1 MDFAVDIRPHT
12 RAYYTQNMKIVFIL
26 CVTAVMAQMNFD
38 FQVPKRFSHRVTTS
52 PPTLYAST
60 VDAEVEGSGLPDVA
74 ILTRLPTAKRF
85 VATPGDMSAYFTTP
99 KTTTMRIVTTEDWK
113 QKLYSYGQYAK
124 EIRQRRNQMF
134 TSATMSNTVPSTT
147 TEYATFAT
155 STEISMLES
164 EISTVASVTS
174 FEDTAFKNDPHHSCI
189 PSELFADGC
198 IPLWLMFTMASLSSG
213 LCFFHIW

>member
-1 MDFAVDIRPHT
+1 
-12 RAYYTQNMKIVFIL
+12 MKLVFIL

-60 VDAEVEGSGLPDVA
+60 VDAEVEGSGLPDA
-74 ILTRLPTAKRF
+74 ILARLSTAKKI

-99 KTTTMRIVTTEDWK
+99 RPTTMRVVTTVDWK

-134 TSATMSNTVPSTT
+134 TSTTMPTPVMSTT
-147 TEYATFAT
+147 TEYTTFAT
-155 STEISMLES
+155 NTEMSTVEP
-164 EISTVASVTS
+164 EISTVASVTN
-174 FEDTAFKNDPHHSCI
+174 FEDAVFKSDPHHSCI

-213 LCFFHIW
+213 LHF

>member
-1 MDFAVDIRPHT
+1 MLQMDFAVDIRPHT
-12 RAYYTQNMKIVFIL
+12 RACYTKNMKIVFIL

-38 FQVPKRFSHRVTTS
+38 FQVPKRYSHRVTTS

-60 VDAEVEGSGLPDVA
+60 VDAEVEGSGLSDA
-74 ILTRLPTAKRF
+74 ALLTQLPTAKKF

-99 KTTTMRIVTTEDWK
+99 KPTIRRIVTTEDWK
-113 QKLYSYGQYAK
+113 QKMYSYGQYAK

-134 TSATMSNTVPSTT
+134 TSTTMPTPVMSTT
-147 TEYATFAT
+147 TEYATSAT
-155 STEISMLES
+155 NVEMSTLEP
-164 EISTVASVTS
+164 EISTAASVTS
-174 FEDTAFKNDPHHSCI
+174 FDDAAFKSDPHHSCI

-213 LCFFHIW
+213 L